1 MKYRYIIVFQP
12 TEGEAS
18 EPRECHPVYSD
29 DLSVAV
35 ERESKEWFF
44 TRRLEGKLTFMRA
57 DYTWLMGCDFDGS
70 FTLTI
75 EESHDGGASWHEYFV
90 GTFSRANM
98 SIDEDNRNAVL
109 EGFSDSTY
117 TAIENGR
124 KDEYDLRKLIPDS
137 EFKTVQG
144 KIPPAMAL
152 VDYCSTNIPSSD
164 IYCNGPIVAGG
175 YKVGTGWSES
185 AVVPAVDNL
194 WRLVGIYVDARV
206 TMDDASSP
214 LNGMYCGR
222 VIYSNI
228 SGTITPEGDLYND
241 NNCRLR
247 ITADVRETVY
257 IYPKIELY
265 DSNGQLVVYKWYQG
279 FRSDEHKYSPSVL
292 EYTDNLSPNPGAT
305 GFDSATIYLHYIR
318 AALLTDKN
326 NGPTRYPTVLNVG
339 KYYQGQEPFSNSGLE
354 VQITRRTTE
363 VPNGHRMVPGSGDYG
378 GIPKYF
384 APPEDNAGWIA
395 LAENNWQYASMWYR
409 IEPSVANGLLD
420 PAKVGTWSWQAFEI
434 GTCLRYLL
442 NRITGGKVVFV
453 ESTDCSRFLYDTVNP
468 VAGGEPF
475 RYLVTQK
482 SNVMRPSDGGENAAR
497 CMVRLDWF
505 LELLRNAFNCYWW
518 LEPTDDGRYMFRVEH
533 VEFFRRGY
541 RYEGSLESQIDLTA
555 MRPTRNFAGPD
566 GTAAKR
572 LSDQL
577 NRYTFDMQD
586 MVERYTFSWQGDGGS
601 DDFKG
606 HPMLFR
612 AGWVE
617 KNASES
623 REVDNIFADLSWLM
637 LNANTDT
644 ESSKNFDGLFIF
656 AGYAAAMAG
665 RWTEN
670 GHSEEGGI
678 TIASGFVGV
687 SGVQVWMTV
696 PEGETVTLRYRPAP
710 SSGWRDI
717 VYDGTGEPMCIVID
731 NIVSY
736 AGIRLLYGSD
746 ATLHRI
752 HGLAA
757 NLFMIPNTRNLLRM
771 DDDDAYLQNGPLSW
785 PWLQCEYL
793 HYDVPAAKW
802 SYDSDDTETAT
813 WNGGG
818 TIKMVRRQEV
828 GVLPMPV
835 RDDEDKRAVKGGL
848 KTANGEWAVGLVETM
863 TVNMGS
869 RNAKL
874 TVRYEIN

>member
-1 MKYRYIIVFQP
+1 MKYQYIIVFQP

-35 ERESKEWFF
+35 GREGKEWFY
-44 TRRLEGKLTFMRA
+44 TRRLEGELTFMRA

-75 EESHDGGASWHEYFV
+75 MESHDGGASWFEYFV

-98 SIDEDNRNAVL
+98 SIDEDNCKAVL
-109 EGFSDSTY
+109 NGFSDSTY

-124 KDEYDLRKLIPDS
+124 RDEYDLRKLIPDS

-152 VDYCSTNIPSSD
+152 VDYRSTSIPSSD
-164 IYCNGPIVAGG
+164 IYCNGPIEAGG

-292 EYTDNLSPNPGAT
+292 EYTDNLSPNPSAT
-305 GFDSATIYLHYIR
+305 GFDSATIYFHYIR

-395 LAENNWQYASMWYR
+395 LAENNWHYASMWYR
-409 IEPSVANGLLD
+409 IEPSVGNGLLD
-420 PAKVGTWSWQAFEI
+420 PAKVGAWNWQAFEI

-482 SNVMRPSDGGENAAR
+482 SNVMNAGGESAAR
-497 CMVRLDWF
+497 CMVCLDWF

-518 LEPTDDGRYMFRVEH
+518 LEPTGDGLYLFRVEH

-555 MRPTRNFAGPD
+555 MKPTRNFVGPD

-623 REVDNIFADLSWLM
+623 HEVDNIFADLGWLM
-637 LNANTDT
+637 LNAGTDT
-644 ESSKNFDGLFIF
+644 ASSKNFDGLFLF
-656 AGYAAAMAG
+656 AGYAAALTD

-670 GHSEEGGI
+670 SHSAEGLVL
-678 TIASGFVGV
+678 ADGV
-687 SGVQVWMTV
+687 ATLSDVEVWITV
-696 PEGETVTLRYRPAP
+696 PVGETAVLRGKPIPGGR
-710 SSGWRDI
+710 WHDI
-717 VYDGTGEPMCIVID
+717 VYDGTGKPMCIAID
-731 NIVSY
+731 GMLSY
-736 AGIRLLYGSD
+736 DGIYLLYGIN
-746 ATLHRI
+746 AVLHRI
-752 HGLAA
+752 HGPAG

-771 DDDDAYLQNGPLSW
+771 DDDDAYLQNGPLAW
-785 PWLQCEYL
+785 PSLQCEYL

-848 KTANGEWAVGLVETM
+848 KTANGEWACGLVETM
-863 TVNMGS
+863 KVNLSS
-869 RNAKL
+869 RNAQL

>member
-1 MKYRYIIVFQP
+1 MKYKYIIVFQP

-35 ERESKEWFF
+35 ERESKEWFY

-98 SIDEDNRNAVL
+98 CIDEDNRNAVL

-175 YKVGTGWSES
+175 YKVATGWNEYRR
-185 AVVPAVDNL
+185 VPAVDNL
-194 WRLVGIYVDARV
+194 WRLKGIYVEAKVDGVGSLADGV
-206 TMDDASSP
+206 YT
-214 LNGMYCGR
+214 GR
-222 VIYSNI
+222 LDYRLQHIDYP
-228 SGTITPEGDLYND
+228 SGESLDHWLVCGDLFKYKGNGIFIRILPYVDDNWRMYYNLSVYT
-241 NNCRLR
+241 NGGTRLWFSSKL
-247 ITADVRETVY
+247 I
-257 IYPKIELY
+257 
-265 DSNGQLVVYKWYQG
+265 SN
-279 FRSDEHKYSPSVL
+279 SDHSPSEL
-292 EYTDNLSPNPGAT
+292 NFEDKAIFY
-305 GFDSATIYLHYIR
+305 FHYIR

-326 NGPTRYPTVLNVG
+326 NGPRYPTVLNVG
-339 KYYQGQEPFSNSGLE
+339 KYYEGQELFSNSGLE

-420 PAKVGTWSWQAFEI
+420 PANVGTWSWQAFEI

-541 RYEGSLESQIDLTA
+541 RYDGSLESQIDLTA
-555 MRPTRNFAGPD
+555 MKPTRNFAGPD

-586 MVERYTFSWQGDGGS
+586 MVERYNFSWQGDGGS

-656 AGYAAAMAG
+656 AGYAAAMAD

-670 GHSEEGGI
+670 SHSEEGGI
-678 TIASGFVGV
+678 TIVSGFVGV

-710 SSGWRDI
+710 GGDWRDI

-736 AGIRLLYGSD
+736 AGIRLLYGPD

-752 HGLAA
+752 HGPAG